1 MAHAGLMRS
10 LSSIA
15 RLFAFACTA
24 LVSIGCAESPAGPPP
39 ASEATAKSA
48 AKVPD
53 YADEAASWG
62 RYHSKRFQLSLPL
75 PSGREWRIDDRSR
88 PNLFAMHEGTSSR
101 LWLTSTQETELMN
114 RQRCEARAKAMG
126 WVPEGLTTVD
136 EEITGSPP
144 GYDSRIW
151 IALDAGK
158 PGGALQGHVFLFGAF
173 LRKCLLVHM
182 TTSVPSAKHEDVL
195 SSRLATF
202 RARVVRG
209 IELDPLRVTDDAEV
223 PRTNR

>member
-1 MAHAGLMRS
+1 MAHTGVMRAR
-10 LSSIA
+10 LATIAFVASIA
-15 RLFAFACTA
+15 GA
-24 LVSIGCAESPAGPPP
+24 GCAESPANPPP

-53 YADEAASWG
+53 YEAERASWG

-88 PNLFAMHEGTSSR
+88 PNLFAVHEGTSSR
-101 LWLTSTQETELMN
+101 LWLTSTQEDELMN
-114 RQRCEARAKAMG
+114 RQRCEARAREMG
-126 WVPEGLTTVD
+126 WVPAGLTTVD
-136 EEITGSPP
+136 EEVAGSPA

-151 IALDAGK
+151 IALDTGK
-158 PGGALQGHVFLFGAF
+158 PGGALEGHVFLFGAF

-182 TTSVPSAKHEDVL
+182 TTSVPSAKDEDVL

-209 IELDPLRVTDDAEV
+209 IDLDPLRVTDDAEV
-223 PRTNR
+223 PRTKR